1 MRVKWS
7 RPDLIQSLWTF
18 EYRIEASS
26 SPEPGRRLPMLGERC
41 KTRQGAD
48 KLGLSEHSM
57 ILGERSAGK
66 ILIVFLDFFV

>member
-1 MRVKWS
+1 
-7 RPDLIQSLWTF
+7 
-18 EYRIEASS
+18 
-26 SPEPGRRLPMLGERC
+26 MLGERC